1 MATTNLTTSG
11 SLSAKMAVYYD
22 RMMLDRLRA
31 SLVFHDLG
39 QKKPL
44 PKNSGKIVQW
54 FRRTDLAGNT
64 ATITEGTVPTAIGL
78 SATSI
83 SAQLSQYGDFTQTS
97 DLIQMTSIDNEIE
110 AAVDTLSWRAAQTVD
125 LLDRGVLDAG
135 TNVKYGGS
143 KTFLSGVAPA
153 DVLTGA
159 DVRKGVTNLKN
170 ANAQPFESGHYI
182 WVIHP
187 QNSYDLQGDTAS
199 GGWVNANTY
208 VDVTGIKNGEVGKL
222 GGARFVETTQVSST
236 ATGTSG
242 SATVYSTHLLA
253 KGAFGVVDFDGGV
266 NVYVKKSGD
275 QDTSNP
281 LNQYATVGYKIT
293 YANKMLDEN
302 RQITYKVASVTQ

>member
-1 MATTNLTTSG
+1 MATTNLTTTS

-31 SLVFHDLG
+31 TLVFHGLG
-39 QKKPL
+39 TAKNL
-44 PKNSGKIVQW
+44 PANSGKIVQW

-64 ATITEGTVPTAIGL
+64 STLTEGTVPTAIGL

-83 SAQLSQYGDFTQTS
+83 SAQLAQYGDYTQTS

-135 TNVKYGGS
+135 TNIKYGGS
-143 KTFLSGVAPA
+143 KTALSATASA
-153 DVLTGA
+153 DVLNGSE
-159 DVRKGVTNLKN
+159 VRKGVLTLKN
-170 ANAQPFESGHYI
+170 SNAQPFEGGYYV

-208 VDVTGIKNGEVGKL
+208 VDTTGIKNGEVGRF

-236 ATGTSG
+236 TTGTSG
-242 SATVYSTHLLA
+242 SANVYSTHLLA
-253 KGAFGVVDFDGGV
+253 KGAFGVVNFDGGTHI
-266 NVYVKKSGD
+266 YVKKSGE

-302 RQITYKVASVTQ
+302 RQVTYKVGSFQ